1 MRWIVKA
8 VVIVID
14 AQLGQPQS
22 LTSKVQIHFSTC
34 EISKES
40 ESYSNNVFNIITNT
54 SEIVTVDFL
63 KRIITK
69 FKMFKECHEALVN
82 ISHIKLLFFSALID
96 PTMLIVV

>member
-34 EISKES
+34 EISKGIG
-40 ESYSNNVFNIITNT
+40 II
-54 SEIVTVDFL
+54 F
-63 KRIITK
+63 
-69 FKMFKECHEALVN
+69 
-82 ISHIKLLFFSALID
+82 
-96 PTMLIVV
+96 